1 MSQLQPPE
9 GPNWIGVSD
18 GELPVDRALQ
28 WSILPGC
35 GGIVTFCGSVRDHS
49 DGRPGVTSL
58 EYEAY
63 LEHVAPRLTSVA
75 EQART
80 RWPEI
85 GRLVLLHRI
94 GRLEVGD
101 ISVVVVTSTPHRGEA
116 FASAQFCIDT
126 LKHTVPIGVC
136 ARATMPTPVR
146 PLPRRRR
153 GPTRCDTPRRSA
165 AIRAGALCSTPTA
178 LCPRPRSSRLR
189 REHGRGGHGTGA
201 LVRELLHGRLRRTG
215 G

>member
-1 MSQLQPPE
+1 VTGNELHPPH
-9 GPNWIGVSD
+9 GRDWIGVTD

-35 GGIVTFCGSVRDHS
+35 GGIVTFCGTVRDHS

-63 LEHVAPRLTSVA
+63 LDHVVPRLTSVS
-75 EQART
+75 EEARA

-101 ISVVVVTSTPHRGEA
+101 VSVVVVTSTPHRGEA

-126 LKHTVPIGVC
+126 LKHTVPIWKHETWEGGSDWTVC
-136 ARATMPTPVR
+136 TSDLAETGDPGATMATE
-146 PLPRRRR
+146 
-153 GPTRCDTPRRSA
+153 S
-165 AIRAGALCSTPTA
+165 RAQ
-178 LCPRPRSSRLR
+178 
-189 REHGRGGHGTGA
+189 
-201 LVRELLHGRLRRTG
+201 
-215 G
+215 